1 MPYQLQAKLLRVIE
15 NWEIKPLGSDKIT
28 KVDVRLISATNKN
41 IEELINENKFREDL
55 FYRIATTTIILPP
68 LNERKEDIP
77 LLVFNYL
84 KKLSA
89 KFNKEFSISTE
100 ALNLLSNYI
109 YKGNIRELEN
119 ILEQAVLGAQDNLIT
134 ENNLK
139 IANADRVNELVSQ
152 SENISLEELE
162 IKYILRV
169 LEKTKGNKLKAA
181 EILKINR
188 KTLAKKLKDYNL

>member
-1 MPYQLQAKLLRVIE
+1 M
-15 NWEIKPLGSDKIT
+15 
-28 KVDVRLISATNKN
+28 
-41 IEELINENKFREDL
+41 
-55 FYRIATTTIILPP
+55 
-68 LNERKEDIP
+68 
-77 LLVFNYL
+77 
-84 KKLSA
+84 
-89 KFNKEFSISTE
+89 
-100 ALNLLSNYI
+100 
-109 YKGNIRELEN
+109 
-119 ILEQAVLGAQDNLIT
+119 GAQDNLIT

>member
-1 MPYQLQAKLLRVIE
+1 MFSFI
-15 NWEIKPLGSDKIT
+15 SD
-28 KVDVRLISATNKN
+28 
-41 IEELINENKFREDL
+41 
-55 FYRIATTTIILPP
+55 IILSVAT
-68 LNERKEDIP
+68 LIGVAAS
-77 LLVFNYL
+77 LL
-84 KKLSA
+84 
-89 KFNKEFSISTE
+89 
-100 ALNLLSNYI
+100 LLFF
-109 YKGNIRELEN
+109 
-119 ILEQAVLGAQDNLIT
+119 LIT